1 MILTAT
7 DVLELLRKANVLNM
21 SPIIAKHDDGYF
33 INLYYDWYDDYQ
45 PHSNTVFVTNDNES
59 TGDKGTYN
67 FETMIDI
74 LNTKLE
80 EQEQQQIKAQKR
92 KELIARLTSEEKE
105 LLGIK

>member
-7 DVLELLRKANVLNM
+7 DVLELLRKANKLNM

-33 INLYYDWYDDYQ
+33 INLYYDWYDDCE

-59 TGDKGTYN
+59 TDAKGTYN
-67 FETMIDI
+67 FETMDNI
-74 LNTKLE
+74 LNTELE
-80 EQEQQQIKAQKR
+80 KQEQQQIKAQKR